1 MAALKDIVYFMLD
14 KYPDKDKLFNAR
26 ITKMVYLVDWYSAN
40 VYKKQ
45 VSEIEWFF
53 NNFGP
58 YVTDVIEMAKENH
71 DTFSIKEVESY
82 YGDTT
87 RVINIISSYSPNL
100 SEEEKLSIIK
110 VIDITKN
117 KTWDQFITLVYSTY
131 PIVVSSRYSKLNLLS
146 LAEEYQA
153 KKRERK

>member
-82 YGDTT
+82 YGDTK